1 MIPAILAVLGLL
13 AGLSPSTLLAQGVP
27 ADLDAYVA
35 KALVAFDTPG
45 AAVAVVKDGRVVLAK
60 GYGRRRLGEPAPVD
74 AHTLFQ
80 IASNTKAFTTAALAM
95 LVDEGKLGWD
105 DPVTKHL
112 PWFQLS
118 DPYVTREL
126 TVRDLLTHRSGLGL
140 GAGDLLWYHS
150 DYPRDSILRRIRYA
164 NVASSFRSQFAYDN
178 VLYVAAGEV
187 LPAVTGSTWEEFI
200 RRRIFVPLGM
210 SEARLTAQGVR
221 PEENFAAAHAKV
233 EGRLTVI
240 ARDTF
245 DATNAAGGVV
255 ANVTELAKWMIVQ
268 LDSGR
273 VRGGPATAGDSGRRL
288 WSGER
293 TKEMWSA
300 QTIQPIDDLSPSL
313 ADYRPNFYLYGL
325 GWDLRDYRGQKLVT
339 HTGGLDGMT
348 SRTLLLP
355 AARLGVVVLT
365 NGESPLAT
373 AVAWRV
379 LDHYLKAPSTDWVT
393 KLADYVH
400 SAEAQAH
407 EVERKA
413 AGTRQASSRP
423 ALPLARYAG
432 RYTDQM
438 YGDVS
443 ITDEAGRLVLRFSH
457 SPALTGDLE
466 HWQYDTFLARWR
478 QRNIP
483 DIYVTFAL
491 KPDGS
496 IDTMKMAAVSPLADF
511 SYDFQDLLFRPAGPR
526 P

>member
-1 MIPAILAVLGLL
+1 MKIVCAVVLVLL
-13 AGLSPSTLLAQGVP
+13 AGPLSFAVEAQGIP
-27 ADLDAYVA
+27 SDLDAYIA

-45 AAVAVVKDGRVVLAK
+45 AALAVVKDGRVVLAK
-60 GYGRRRLGEPAPVD
+60 GYGHRRLGEPAPVD

-80 IASNTKAFTTAALAM
+80 IASNTKAYTTAALAM
-95 LVDEGKLGWD
+95 LVDEGKLNWD

-164 NVASSFRSQFAYDN
+164 RVASSFRSEFAYDN

-187 LPAVTGSTWEEFI
+187 IPALTGMSWEKFI
-200 RRRIFVPLGM
+200 TQRIFVPLGM
-210 SEARLTAQGVR
+210 TEAKLTAQGVR
-221 PEENFAAAHAKV
+221 PDENFASAHSKV
-233 EGRLTVI
+233 DGRLTIVP
-240 ARDTF
+240 RDTF
-245 DATNAAGGVV
+245 EATNAAGGVV
-255 ANVTELAKWMIVQ
+255 ANVTDLAKWMMVQ

-273 VRGGPATAGDSGRRL
+273 VRTGPTTNGDSGRRL
-288 WSGER
+288 WTVDR

-300 QTIQPIDDLSPSL
+300 QTIQPIDEIPATLGEF
-313 ADYRPNFYLYGL
+313 RPNFYLYGL

-348 SRTLLLP
+348 SRTLLVP
-355 AARLGVVVLT
+355 AVRLGVVVLT
-365 NGESPLAT
+365 NGESPFGT
-373 AVAWRV
+373 AIAWHV
-379 LDHYLKAPSTDWVT
+379 LDHYLKAPPTDWTT
-393 KLADYVH
+393 KLADYIH
-400 SAEAQAH
+400 SAEAEAH

-413 AGTRQASSRP
+413 AGTRQQASQPS
-423 ALPLARYAG
+423 LPLKAYAG

-438 YGDVS
+438 YGDVTIS
-443 ITDEAGRLVLRFSH
+443 DEAGKLVLRFSH

-466 HWQYDTFLARWR
+466 HWQYDTFVAHWR
-478 QRNIP
+478 QHNIP

-496 IDTMKMAAVSPLADF
+496 IDTMKMEAVSPLADF
-511 SYDFQDLLFRPAGPR
+511 SYDFQDFLFRPAESKK
-526 P
+526 